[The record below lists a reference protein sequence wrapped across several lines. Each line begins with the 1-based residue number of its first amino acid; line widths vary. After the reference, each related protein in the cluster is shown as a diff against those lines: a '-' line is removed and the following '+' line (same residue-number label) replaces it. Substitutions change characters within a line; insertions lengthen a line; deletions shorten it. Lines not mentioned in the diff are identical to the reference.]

1 MSPPPGANPRDTLAH
16 GSEKA
21 ARGMRGWGWG
31 TMQSAGDWLIN
42 DGATQQECFIFNE
55 AELMPDNPE
64 GSSSLPALFYS
75 RLSSA
80 PDMLLTLLIDAALCR
95 SPLLNASFQKAG
107 TVTLLSSRVY
117 HTVRAQSLGHARL
130 FATPW
135 TVARRAPLS
144 VGFSR
149 QECCS
154 GLPCPPPGHLPHP
167 VTEPESPA
175 SSALTG
181 GFVIT

>member
-1 MSPPPGANPRDTLAH
+1 
-16 GSEKA
+16 
-21 ARGMRGWGWG
+21 
-31 TMQSAGDWLIN
+31 MQSAGDWLIN
-42 DGATQQECFIFNE
+42 DGAIQQECFIFNE

-64 GSSSLPALFYS
+64 GSTSLPALFYS

-80 PDMLLTLLIDAALCR
+80 PDLLLTLLIDAAFCLA
-95 SPLLNASFQKAG
+95 PLLNASFQKAG
-107 TVTLLSSRVY
+107 IVTLLSPRVY
-117 HTVRAQSLGHARL
+117 HTVRAQSLSHARL

-135 TVARRAPLS
+135 TVARQAPLS

-181 GFVIT
+181 RFIITEPLGKATIKRHSINTGLK

>member
-1 MSPPPGANPRDTLAH
+1 
-16 GSEKA
+16 
-21 ARGMRGWGWG
+21 
-31 TMQSAGDWLIN
+31 MQSAGDWLIN
-42 DGATQQECFIFNE
+42 DGAIQQECFIFNE

-64 GSSSLPALFYS
+64 GSTSLPALFYS

-80 PDMLLTLLIDAALCR
+80 PDLLLTLLIDAAFCLA
-95 SPLLNASFQKAG
+95 PLLNASFQKAG
-107 TVTLLSSRVY
+107 IVTLLSPRVY
-117 HTVRAQSLGHARL
+117 HTVRAQSLSHARL

-135 TVARRAPLS
+135 TVARQAPLS

-149 QECCS
+149 HECCS

-181 GFVIT
+181 RFIITEPLGKATIKRHSINTGLK